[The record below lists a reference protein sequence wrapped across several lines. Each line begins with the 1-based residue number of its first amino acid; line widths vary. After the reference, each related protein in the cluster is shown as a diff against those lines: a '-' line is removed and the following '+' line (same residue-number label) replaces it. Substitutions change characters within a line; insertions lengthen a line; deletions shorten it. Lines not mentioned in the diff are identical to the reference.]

1 MRPFFAMVFVGIAF
15 AYPVLQAWTLWRCRG
30 GWRTASFLCLV
41 PMGPFYLWSLYKIIM
56 PQPSG
61 DLSGMVIMFVA
72 PWPILYLIVLALT
85 SEANRKAASAEKPVS
100 P

>member
-1 MRPFFAMVFVGIAF
+1 MRVFFAMVFVGIAF
-15 AYPVLQAWTLWRCRG
+15 VYPFLQAWTLWRCRG
-30 GWRTASFLCLV
+30 GWRTASLLCLV

-61 DLSGMVIMFVA
+61 DLSGLLIMVVA
-72 PWPILYLIVLALT
+72 PWPILYLIVLTLM
-85 SEANRKAASAEKPVS
+85 SEANRKAASAEKTVS